1 MRGDG
6 CCDTCCRCGGG
17 LEAYILTA
25 TLSWLYLH
33 VSNQFYAKQIFQ
45 PPAGCAGGGGLRLL
59 FLLAFLSVTSLLELQ
74 GQTLI
79 PCQAI
84 ADCDMLEVVLI
95 KQTESVLAGPDCPAA
110 VGCADPFRQTAYK
123 VYLRYKVPEPATGP
137 MNFLLDYSRLNVRV
151 QLTGS
156 SAQRSHIA
164 KTKTLSCFE
173 NSHRSTW
180 VAPPPNAPMGGNYAI
195 LDVKDPQTVAFDLN
209 NTEQGSVACGQ
220 ASINQIQFTAPSLLS
235 TLPCPSGFDC
245 SYVELF
251 EVVINVY
258 PGEQAFL
265 GCQVSGSEYAA
276 FDQTNGVKCS
286 PLDCV
291 NQTVPPIAP
300 STVATYVGTS
310 NSSFLVSLTGTGID
324 PATKNCSTNV
334 ELSAGGPTLPVSVS
348 YLEFLVEVSSMNKVT
363 VEGLPGT
370 VSAAYIS
377 NDGTKQYIHFVLEF
391 DPAVSSFPLSLGKII
406 VERPLAQNV
415 AWSSTLKLIN
425 EEQSRIKTDAACT
438 RVDLSATEAV
448 CSDTGD
454 PQCQPGIAT
463 LSVKALNSS
472 NCAQTQVQIG
482 ISSTALNLT
491 GMDLEMTFAL
501 TGGMTLS
508 AFNFGD
514 FAGSLQDPCPTNS
527 TGCTNGTANCYA
539 ISGNTLKVCFN
550 TSPGMAFSGTKNMN
564 VFFVGAGCIQGVTV
578 TKANIFASVSV
589 GCVPE
594 ISLSNSGFPKCPASI
609 GGRLATEEGKGLEEA
624 TVTLGPSTCSSC
636 SGTCPA
642 SVLSLG
648 GKDPAAGKYAFC
660 PSCVCDKY
668 LVTPSHDKNP
678 LNGVSTY
685 DLVLISKHILGLEP
699 LTSPYKMIAADANK
713 SGSITTFDIV
723 EFRKLILGIYPIK
736 LPSNTSWRFV
746 DKGFVFPFPDNP
758 FKTIFPEVIDY
769 CTAIPSDPQNLD
781 FVAIKVGDLNANAI
795 AHARPAKRPEVG
807 LAWIASNAQAG
818 TTLTVPVTY
827 TGDRPAEAIQL
838 GLRFDPARLRLIG
851 PSKGSLPGFSAGNFN
866 LNDAA
871 KGEIRTLWIPD
882 YTEPDRHIQPGDVL
896 FYLTFKVL
904 TQTASAEPL
913 LQLDNA
919 LLENLAWT
927 AEGTECEVK
936 GTAVQQRDDPAEA
949 LPGVSAAGWLKASC
963 SPNPTSG
970 AASLRAESAKAG
982 KARFWL
988 LDASGRRLL
997 LRDIVLDAD
1006 TPQELALPEL
1016 VQMPAGIYLWK
1027 LSMSGER
1034 VEGRLVKE

>member
-1 MRGDG
+1 M
-6 CCDTCCRCGGG
+6 
-17 LEAYILTA
+17 
-25 TLSWLYLH
+25 
-33 VSNQFYAKQIFQ
+33 
-45 PPAGCAGGGGLRLL
+45 RLL
-59 FLLAFLSVTSLLELQ
+59 FLLMFMSLAGFWGLNA
-74 GQTLI
+74 QTLL

-84 ADCDMLEVVLI
+84 TDCSQLDVVLI
-95 KQTESVLAGPDCPAA
+95 EQTQSVSAGPDCPAA

-164 KTKTLSCFE
+164 KAKTLSCFE
-173 NSHRSTW
+173 NSQRSTW

-195 LDVKDPQTVAFDLN
+195 LDVKDPKTVAFDMN

-220 ASINQIQFTAPSLLS
+220 ASINQIQFTVPPPLS

-245 SYVELF
+245 SYIELF
-251 EVVINVY
+251 EVIINVY

-286 PLDCV
+286 PLGCV
-291 NQTVPPIAP
+291 NQNVPPTAP
-300 STVATYVGTS
+300 STVATYVGSS
-310 NSSFLVSLTGTGID
+310 NSAFLVSLTGTDID

-334 ELSAGGPTLPVSVS
+334 ELSAGGPTSNVSIS
-348 YLEFLVEVSSMNKVT
+348 YLEFMVEVSNMNKVT
-363 VEGLPGT
+363 VEGLPGSA
-370 VSAAYIS
+370 SAAYVS
-377 NDGTKQYIHFVLEF
+377 NDGTKQYIHFVFEF

-406 VERPLAQNV
+406 VERPIAQNV

-425 EEQSRIKTDAACT
+425 EEQSRIKTHAACT

-454 PQCQPGIAT
+454 PQCLPGFAT
-463 LSVKALNSS
+463 LSVNAMNGS
-472 NCAQTQVQIG
+472 NCAQTQVQVGLSSPGINLIG
-482 ISSTALNLT
+482 MELELT
-491 GMDLEMTFAL
+491 FDLS
-501 TGGMTLS
+501 GGMTLDH
-508 AFNFGD
+508 FNFGD
-514 FAGSLQDPCPTNS
+514 FANSLQDPCPINS
-527 TGCTNGTANCYA
+527 TGCTNGTFNCYA

-550 TSPGMAFSGTKNMN
+550 TSPGISFSGTKNMN

-578 TKANIFASVSV
+578 TKVNVSV
-589 GCVPE
+589 PLLNSCVPD

-609 GGRLATEEGKGLEEA
+609 GGRLATEEDKGLEEA
-624 TVTLGPSTCSSC
+624 TVKLEGATTCSSTCS
-636 SGTCPA
+636 GPCP
-642 SVLSLG
+642 STVLSLG
-648 GKDPAAGKYAFC
+648 GDDPTAGKYAFC
-660 PSCVCDKY
+660 PTCVCDKY
-668 LVTPSHDKNP
+668 SVTPAHDFNP

-685 DLVLISKHILGLEP
+685 DLVLISKHILGLEL

-713 SGSITTFDIV
+713 SRSITTFDIV
-723 EFRKLILGIYPIK
+723 EIRKLILGIYPVK
-736 LPSNTSWRFV
+736 LPNNTSWRFV
-746 DKGFVFPFPDNP
+746 PKDFVFPDPLNPFPDP
-758 FKTIFPEVIDY
+758 EFPEKINY
-769 CTAIPSDPQNLD
+769 CNAVPPDPQNLD
-781 FVAIKVGDLNANAI
+781 FVAIKVGDVNASAT
-795 AHARPAKRPEVG
+795 AHSRPAARPEVSLSWPLG
-807 LAWIASNAQAG
+807 AAKPGN
-818 TTLTVPVTY
+818 TLTLPVTY
-827 TGDRPAEAIQL
+827 TGDRSAEAVQL
-838 GLRFDPARLRLIG
+838 SLRFDPARLALIG
-851 PSKGSLPGFSAGNFN
+851 PSKGSLPGFSAENFN
-866 LNDAA
+866 LHNAA

-882 YTEPDRHIQPGDVL
+882 YSEPDRHIQPGDVL

-904 TQTASAEPL
+904 AQTASAEPL

-936 GTAVQQRDDPAEA
+936 GEAVQQRDNQAETM
-949 LPGVSAAGWLKASC
+949 PGVSPAGWLKASC
-963 SPNPTSG
+963 SPNPTNG

-997 LRDIVLDAD
+997 LRDVVLEAD
-1006 TPQELALPEL
+1006 TPQDIALPEL
-1016 VQMPAGIYLWK
+1016 AQMPAGIYLWK
-1027 LSMSGER
+1027 MSFSGER